1 MSMFYNN
8 YLDNNGM
15 MSGFGGTTTSTR
27 RLQVRYT
34 IHGFSV
40 SVIEDDITEDYINN
54 LSDTYNI
61 NNSTGAYFKDNGKII
76 PRLAM
81 GYTYNSQSLYGKI
94 AATVAAGQGEFY
106 NTISNAGSSKYIIG
120 YGIAAGIK
128 PMFIDN
134 KLWVTVVARFGM
146 NEDLYGEGRTV
157 YNGGIYYNSAN
168 MMQPFIDKD
177 SSVYNVYRASA
188 LLEIGYHIHKYFI
201 LSAGGGYQYS
211 YTDNP
216 NTEDVSSKAYSRY
229 SNADGFAVYLQ
240 AQINVNQYLAFLPQV
255 MYTNTQAQN
264 RFTTDYFSSI
274 IASLQMKVMF

>member
-1 MSMFYNN
+1 
-8 YLDNNGM
+8 
-15 MSGFGGTTTSTR
+15 
-27 RLQVRYT
+27 
-34 IHGFSV
+34 
-40 SVIEDDITEDYINN
+40 
-54 LSDTYNI
+54 
-61 NNSTGAYFKDNGKII
+61 
-76 PRLAM
+76 
-81 GYTYNSQSLYGKI
+81 
-94 AATVAAGQGEFY
+94 
-106 NTISNAGSSKYIIG
+106 
-120 YGIAAGIK
+120 
-128 PMFIDN
+128 MFIDN

-146 NEDLYGEGRTV
+146 NEDLYGEGGTV

-216 NTEDVSSKAYSRY
+216 NTEDISSKAYSRY